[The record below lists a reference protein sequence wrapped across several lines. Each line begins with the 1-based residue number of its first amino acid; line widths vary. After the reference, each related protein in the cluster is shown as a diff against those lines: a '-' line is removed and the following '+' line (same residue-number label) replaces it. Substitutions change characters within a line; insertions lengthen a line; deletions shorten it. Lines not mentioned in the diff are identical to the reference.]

1 MLWPRRRA
9 ARNSAS
15 RTSLTDKRSWP
26 VPANFLPSAAEY
38 LRILPELILILAGV
52 LVMVLEGMRDENAPS
67 TVIPALTLISIIAAI
82 VASFIAYANPGT
94 AFQQM
99 LIVDGFATFFRVL
112 VLVVG

>member
-15 RTSLTDKRSWP
+15 GTSLTDKRSWP

-38 LRILPELILILAGV
+38 LRILPELILMLAGT
-52 LVMVLEGMRDENAPS
+52 LVMLLLGMRSDEDEPWA
-67 TVIPALTLISIIAAI
+67 VIPGLTLISIIAALG
-82 VASFIAYANPGT
+82 ASFLAYTDPGP

-99 LIVDGFATFFRVL
+99 
-112 VLVVG
+112 